1 MMEISSNYLEGSEGS
16 SDERMMETV
25 SSFIRNILIV
35 VSMVITSIYIL
46 TVSPSIAG
54 GDSGEIVA
62 EGCQVNL
69 IILTTIR

>member
-1 MMEISSNYLEGSEGS
+1 MEISSNYLEGSEGS